1 MNQRYFRWA
10 FDLATVGLLAVT
22 LVCFSFLCVFT
33 YLEASLP
40 SIDIIVKGGKLTVP
54 LRIYTRD
61 GRLIGQ
67 YGDERR
73 LLVEYD
79 QIPESMRD
87 AFLAAEDDRF
97 FRHHGIDI
105 PGLGRAL
112 IVNILSGRPDQGA
125 GTITMQTARVFLLSS
140 EKKLRRKFLE
150 IFLAYRI
157 ESELTKQQIL
167 RLYLNKIF
175 LGQRAYGVAAAAE
188 VYFGKKLDDLNLAE
202 TATIA
207 GLPQAPSDDN
217 PVTNPEKAKMRRAYV
232 LRRLRELHKI
242 SPAQEQAARLVPMQS
257 QLHGPASEVEAP
269 YLGEM
274 VRNELVQKY
283 GERVYSEGFRVVT
296 TLDSSM
302 QSAANLALRVG
313 LIEYDRRHGY
323 RGVSGHEATLPTTQ
337 DAIDQVLDGYSTVG
351 GLLPALVTSVHDQ
364 SAEVSIKGGREATLP
379 WSGISWARA
388 AGNDGGV
395 GAEIKKA
402 GEVLHAGDVV
412 YVVAMGRL
420 VELAQVPD
428 AQSAL
433 VAVDPRDGAVAALT
447 GGFDFYNSKF
457 NRAVQARRQPGSA
470 FKPFIYSAALENGFT
485 PASVILDAPVVME
498 DSAMESTWRPQ
509 NVTGKFYGPTRLR
522 EALVRSRNLVSVRL
536 MRAMGTRYTVDYVT
550 RFGFNKDA
558 LPENLTLALG
568 SLQVSPLQLASGYAV
583 FANGGYRIRPYYIQS
598 VEDGEGKELV
608 SATPVVV
615 CAECADPRPNFSVTS
630 GDESVG
636 GRLATVPAQN
646 QAPLV
651 IRPENSWL
659 LTDMMGDVV
668 RRGTAR
674 RALVL
679 NRTDIAGKTGTT
691 NDHHDAWFSGFAP
704 NLVSTVWVGYDDER
718 SLGAGEEGGRT
729 AVPIWTYFMQQA
741 LRGIPDQRRPMP
753 DGLVTVRISP
763 TTGEIASSDDP
774 NGILEIFIEGHL
786 PQPPEAGQDNSGPR
800 TPDKDSKDDE
810 PLF

>member
-1 MNQRYFRWA
+1 VNQRYFRWA
-10 FDLATVGLLAVT
+10 FDLVAAGI
-22 LVCFSFLCVFT
+22 LVAALIAYSFLCVFS

-40 SIDIIVKGGKLTVP
+40 SIGSLRDPRLPVP
-54 LRIYTRD
+54 LRIFTRD

-73 LLVEYD
+73 MPVAYE
-79 QIPESMRD
+79 QIPEKVRD

-97 FRHHGIDI
+97 FRHHGIDF
-105 PGLGRAL
+105 PGLARAL

-125 GTITMQTARVFLLSS
+125 GTITMQTARVMLLTS

-157 ESELTKQQIL
+157 ESDFTKQEIL
-167 RLYLNKIF
+167 TLYLNKIF

-202 TATIA
+202 MATIA

-217 PVTNPEKAKMRRAYV
+217 PVTNPEKARSRRGYV
-232 LRRLRELHKI
+232 LRRLREIHKI
-242 SPAQEQAARLVPMQS
+242 TAEEEQAARQVPMQS

-274 VRNELVQKY
+274 VRNEMVQKY
-283 GERVYSEGFRVVT
+283 GERVYSEGFRVIT

-323 RGVSGHEATLPTTQ
+323 RGPSGHEAQLPATPQ
-337 DAIDQVLDGYSTVG
+337 AMDQVLDGYPTIG
-351 GLLPALVTSVHDQ
+351 GLPPALVTAVHEQAAD
-364 SAEVSIKGGREATLP
+364 VNVKGGRSATIAWPGL
-379 WSGISWARA
+379 SWARPA
-388 AGNDGGV
+388 ANDGTV
-395 GAEIKKA
+395 GSEPKQAA
-402 GEVLHAGDVV
+402 DVLHVGDVV
-412 YVVAMGRL
+412 YVLVTGKV

-433 VAVDPRDGAVAALT
+433 VALDPRDGAIAALT
-447 GGFDFYNSKF
+447 GGFDFFNSKF

-485 PASVILDAPVVME
+485 PASVVLDAPVVME
-498 DSAMESTWRPQ
+498 DTSMENTWRPE

-536 MRAMGTRYTVDYVT
+536 MRAMGTKFTVDYVS
-550 RFGFNKDA
+550 RFGFEKST
-558 LPENLTLALG
+558 LPTNLTLALG
-568 SLQVSPLQLASGYAV
+568 SLQVSPLQLASGFAV
-583 FANGGYRIRPYYIQS
+583 FANGGYKIQPYFIQS
-598 VEDGEGKELV
+598 IEDGEGKVLR
-608 SATPVVV
+608 SASPSVV
-615 CAECADPRPNFSVTS
+615 CGECADAKPDYSLSYDDHAPA
-630 GDESVG
+630 
-636 GRLATVPAQN
+636 GRLATVPAAS

-659 LTDMMGDVV
+659 LTDMMSDVV

-679 NRTDIAGKTGTT
+679 GRADIAGKTGTT
-691 NDHHDAWFSGFAP
+691 NDHHDAWFGGFAP
-704 NLVSTVWVGYDDER
+704 NLVATVWVGFDDER

-729 AVPIWTYFMQQA
+729 AVPTWTYFMLQA
-741 LRGIPDQRRPMP
+741 LQGVPEQRRPMP
-753 DGLVTVRISP
+753 DGLVSVRISP
-763 TTGEIASSDDP
+763 RTGEFAGSDDP
-774 NGILEIFIEGHL
+774 NAIFEIFIEGHL
-786 PQPPEAGQDNSGPR
+786 PQPAEASQDKSNPR
-800 TPDKDSKDDE
+800 VSDKDNKDDE

>member
-10 FDLATVGLLAVT
+10 FDLVAVGLLAVA
-22 LVCFSFLCVFT
+22 LVCFSFLCVFS

-40 SIDIIVKGGKLTVP
+40 SIDIIVQGGKLTVP

-79 QIPESMRD
+79 QIPTRVRD

-125 GTITMQTARVFLLSS
+125 GTITMQTARVMLLTS

-202 TATIA
+202 IATIA

-232 LRRLRELHKI
+232 LRRLRELRKI
-242 SPAQEQAARLVPMQS
+242 TPDEEQAARQVPMQS
-257 QLHGPASEVEAP
+257 QLHGPATDVEAP

-296 TLDSSM
+296 TLDSLL
-302 QSAANLALRVG
+302 QPAANLALRVG

-323 RGVSGHEATLPTTQ
+323 RGPGGHEAAVPKTPES
-337 DAIDQVLDGYSTVG
+337 IDQVLDGYPTIG
-351 GLLPALVTSVHDQ
+351 GLAPALVTSVQDQ
-364 SAEVSIKGGREATLP
+364 SADVTVKGGSRATIP
-379 WSGISWARA
+379 WSGLSWARA
-388 AGNDGGV
+388 ATADGGV
-395 GAEIKKA
+395 GPEIKKA
-402 GEVLHAGDVV
+402 ADVVHAGDIV
-412 YVVAMGRL
+412 YVLMMGKL
-420 VELAQVPD
+420 IELAQVPD

-433 VAVDPRDGAVAALT
+433 VAVDPRDGAVVALT
-447 GGFDFYNSKF
+447 GGFDFFNSKF

-485 PASVILDAPVVME
+485 ASSVILDAPVVME
-498 DSAMESTWRPQ
+498 DSSMENTWRPQ

-536 MRAMGTRYTVDYVT
+536 MRAMGTKFTVDYVN
-550 RFGFNKDA
+550 RFGFDRSA

-583 FANGGYRIRPYYIQS
+583 FANGGYRIKPYFIES
-598 VEDGEGKELV
+598 IEDGEGKVLL
-608 SATPVVV
+608 SASPTVV
-615 CAECADPRPNFSVTS
+615 CAECADAHPDYTLTP
-630 GDESVG
+630 GDESPG
-636 GRLATVPAQN
+636 GRLATVPAAN

-659 LTDMMGDVV
+659 VSDMMGDVV

-674 RALVL
+674 RAMVL
-679 NRTDIAGKTGTT
+679 GRSDLAGKTGTT
-691 NDHHDAWFSGFAP
+691 NDHHDAWFSGFAS
-704 NLVSTVWVGYDDER
+704 NLVATVWVGFDDER

-729 AVPIWTYFMQQA
+729 AVPTWTYFMLQA
-741 LRGIPDQRRPMP
+741 LQGVPEQHRPMP

-786 PQPPEAGQDNSGPR
+786 PLPTEASQDNSNPR
-800 TPDKDSKDDE
+800 TPDKDDKDDE